1 MLGFLETSS
10 FSRNS
15 IQPRYFF
22 LVSKRPKP
30 RPNPLYC
37 DFRTPPYL
45 IKALSTA
52 FPHTTLGK
60 QKKLEHLTAIQL
72 L

>member
-15 IQPRYFF
+15 RQPRYFF
-22 LVSKRPKP
+22 LAVERTKP
-30 RPNPLYC
+30 RPNPLCC
-37 DFRTPPYL
+37 DFSTPPYL
-45 IKALSTA
+45 TKTLSTA
-52 FPHTTLGK
+52 FPHNSWKT
-60 QKKLEHLTAIQL
+60 KKLEHLTAIQL